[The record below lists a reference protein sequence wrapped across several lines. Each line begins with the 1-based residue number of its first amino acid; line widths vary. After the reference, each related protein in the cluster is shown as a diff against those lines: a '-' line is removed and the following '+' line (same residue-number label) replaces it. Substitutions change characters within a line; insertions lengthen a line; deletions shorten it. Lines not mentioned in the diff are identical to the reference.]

1 MDPDT
6 IGKVADATKAVAET
20 GGKVIDASTG
30 LGRIVKGPIEELVGI
45 IHDRVKVVRWQRQL
59 ALIDK
64 AEAIMKARQIQVP
77 TRVLP
82 LPFAVPLLGNAMLE
96 ENDELQETW
105 ARMLVNAGD
114 ASTDME
120 LRTAYVEI
128 LRGMTAF
135 DVKNLSALAVATL
148 ALLPDAP
155 RALGVMKVLHPEL
168 FSPGKAAPQVPPE
181 LAISLANLARLGCA
195 MPGGGLNGAVVFAV
209 MTVTQ
214 LGLALYKACS

>member
-20 GGKVIDASTG
+20 SGQAIEAAKG
-30 LGRIVKGPIEELVGI
+30 LGQIIKGPVEDLMGI
-45 IHDRVKVVRWQRQL
+45 LRDRLQMARWERRI
-59 ALIDK
+59 ALYEK
-64 AEAIMKARQIQVP
+64 AHKIMRTRQIQMP
-77 TRVLP
+77 TRELP
-82 LPFAVPLLGNAMLE
+82 LNFAVPLLTTAMIE
-96 ENDELQETW
+96 EDDELQDAW

-128 LRGMTAF
+128 LRGMSAF

-148 ALLPDAP
+148 SLPPSAP
-155 RALGVMKVLHPEL
+155 HGLGVMKVLHPDL
-168 FSPGKAAPQVPPE
+168 VPPGKDAPDVPPE

-195 MPGGGLNGAVVFAV
+195 MPGGGFDGAVLFSI

-214 LGLALYKACS
+214 LGIALYKACS